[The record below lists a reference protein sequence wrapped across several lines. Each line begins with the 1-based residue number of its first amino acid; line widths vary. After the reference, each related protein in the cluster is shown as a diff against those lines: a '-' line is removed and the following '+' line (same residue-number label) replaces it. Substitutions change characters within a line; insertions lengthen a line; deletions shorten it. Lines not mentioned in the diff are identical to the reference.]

1 MPGGE
6 TAHWCYQCRQT
17 FRLRHGRELVCPR
30 CHGGFVQE
38 LDDMEGR
45 GSPLSFIGYHS
56 GQEDEPRLGMVD
68 AISAMMS
75 NLMGTTRGSS
85 RGRAE
90 QGMGLG
96 PPPWLWFQGQ
106 LPSRFPPGGGGGIE
120 VVFPGDGVGFGLRRG
135 NVENY
140 FVGPGVDELLFERLG
155 RGSDQR
161 GPPPAPRAAID
172 ALPTVKIKQRHL
184 RGDSACPVCKDKFE
198 LGAGARELPCKHL
211 YHSDCIVPWLQLHNS
226 CPVCRQELPSSSS
239 PAAAAD
245 RGGGGEPH
253 GRRNPL
259 SFLWPFRAAAPSSN
273 SRYHRSESGGGSIV
287 PGVHDQINHISYSD
301 RPFD

>member
-1 MPGGE
+1 MAVVPGPAPLALSTRRRRRRNRGSLP
-6 TAHWCYQCRQT
+6 RRRR
-17 FRLRHGRELVCPR
+17 RLRS
-30 CHGGFVQE
+30 Q
-38 LDDMEGR
+38 
-45 GSPLSFIGYHS
+45 
-56 GQEDEPRLGMVD
+56 
-68 AISAMMS
+68 A
-75 NLMGTTRGSS
+75 
-85 RGRAE
+85 
-90 QGMGLG
+90 
-96 PPPWLWFQGQ
+96 
-106 LPSRFPPGGGGGIE
+106 
-120 VVFPGDGVGFGLRRG
+120 G

-155 RGSDQR
+155 RGGDQR

-239 PAAAAD
+239 AAAAAD

-273 SRYHRSESGGGSIV
+273 SRYHRSESGEEALSPGSTTRSTTLATLIA
-287 PGVHDQINHISYSD
+287 PLTDGDDKNWFRS
-301 RPFD
+301 